1 MESVMNASQQMAKQS
16 ESEHSNDSGAIDPP
30 VEASKREFAWYG
42 GQVDERVLR
51 VIAQLRQAAKQ

>member
-1 MESVMNASQQMAKQS
+1 MERVMNASQQMANLD
-16 ESEHSNDSGAIDPP
+16 ESEHSNESGAGPP
-30 VEASKREFAWYG
+30 VEADKREFAWYG